1 MKILLTGANG
11 QVGWELRRALQPL
24 GQVCAV
30 SRQQLD
36 LCDPDATIEYVG
48 KIWPDV
54 IVNAAAYTAVDRAE
68 DEPEAAFA
76 INRDAVAALARASEK
91 CGALL
96 IHYSTDY
103 VFDGS
108 KSAPYLESDAVKP
121 VNVYGQSK
129 LEGEAAIQRSTC
141 DWLVFRTTWVF
152 ASRGQ
157 NFVKT
162 MLQLATSS
170 ESLRV
175 VKDQFGAP
183 TSARLIADL
192 TAHAIRGAMR
202 ERDAQTFESAL
213 LNLTASGSTSWHK
226 FAETIFAGAK
236 KRGAD
241 HLLVKEVHAIPAS
254 DYPTKAARPMNS
266 VLDGT
271 ALEQR
276 FGIYR
281 ADWAEGLDLVLDELF
296 SENRN

>member
-1 MKILLTGANG
+1 MKLLLTGANG

-36 LCDPDATIEYVG
+36 LLDRNAILRYVDE
-48 KIWPDV
+48 ISPDV

-68 DEPEAAFA
+68 DEAEMAFA
-76 INRDAVAALARASEK
+76 INRDAVATLAHASEK

-108 KSAPYLESDAVKP
+108 KSGPYAESDAVEP
-121 VNVYGQSK
+121 INVYGQSK
-129 LEGEAAIQRSTC
+129 LEGETVIRRSTC
-141 DWLVFRTTWVF
+141 DWLIFRTTWVF

-162 MLQLATSS
+162 MLRLGASR
-170 ESLRV
+170 ESLSV
-175 VKDQFGAP
+175 VNDQFGAP

-192 TAHAIRGAMR
+192 TVHALRGAMR
-202 ERDAQTFESAL
+202 ERDGKTFKSAL
-213 LNLTASGSTSWHK
+213 LNLTASGSTTWHE
-226 FAETIFAGAK
+226 FAEAIFAGAK
-236 KRGAD
+236 KRGAEG
-241 HLLVKEVHAIPAS
+241 LVLKEVRPIPAS
-254 DYPTKAARPMNS
+254 EYPTKAARPTNS
-266 VLDGT
+266 VLDCA

-281 ADWAEGLDLVLDELF
+281 ADWSEGLNLVLDELF
-296 SENRN
+296 SANRN